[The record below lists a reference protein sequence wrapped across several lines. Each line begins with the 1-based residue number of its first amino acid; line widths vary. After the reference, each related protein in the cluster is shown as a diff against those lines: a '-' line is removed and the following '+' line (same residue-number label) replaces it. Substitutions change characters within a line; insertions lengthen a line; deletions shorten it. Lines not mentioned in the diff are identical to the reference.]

1 MNVYERWILPR
12 LIDLSMKHEEVTQHR
27 RSLLPAARGRVIEI
41 GIGSGLNLPFYGR
54 EVESVVGVDPSEKL
68 LEMARGRLQ
77 AVPFQVE
84 LEAQSAEALP
94 FDDGRFDTAVT
105 TWTLCS
111 VPDARRALA
120 ELRRV
125 LKPGGE
131 LIFVE
136 HGRAEAPAVV
146 AWQERLNRL
155 WGCLAGGCNLNR
167 PVAAMIREAGFRIEA
182 LEAGHLVKG
191 PKVLTYHYRG
201 RARPA

>member
-12 LIDLSMKHEEVTQHR
+12 LIDLSMKHGEATRHR
-27 RSLLPAARGRVIEI
+27 QSLLPAARGRVLEI
-41 GIGSGLNLPFYGR
+41 GIGSGLNLPFYGQD
-54 EVESVVGVDPSEKL
+54 VESVVGVDPSEEL
-68 LEMARGRLQ
+68 LGMARGRLKDL
-77 AVPFQVE
+77 PFQVE
-84 LEAQSAEALP
+84 LQARSAEALP

-111 VPDARRALA
+111 VPDARLALA

-167 PVAAMIREAGFRIEA
+167 PVAAMIREAGFRIEE
-182 LEAGHLVKG
+182 LETGHLIKG
-191 PKVLTYHYRG
+191 PRLLTYLYRG

>member
-1 MNVYERWILPR
+1 M
-12 LIDLSMKHEEVTQHR
+12 
-27 RSLLPAARGRVIEI
+27 
-41 GIGSGLNLPFYGR
+41 
-54 EVESVVGVDPSEKL
+54 DPSEKL

-167 PVAAMIREAGFRIEA
+167 PVAAMIREAGFRIED